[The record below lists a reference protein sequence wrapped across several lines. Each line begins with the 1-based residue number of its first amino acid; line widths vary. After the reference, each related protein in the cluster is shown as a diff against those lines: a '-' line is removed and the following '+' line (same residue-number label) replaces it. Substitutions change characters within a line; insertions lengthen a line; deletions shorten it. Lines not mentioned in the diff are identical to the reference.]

1 MEPSGS
7 GEDGPGQE
15 TVEKLGE
22 EESQPHSR
30 VGGILGKRMDRRP
43 NGKERENGPERE
55 RVRNAS
61 SVTRSLNPEQG
72 WQFIRRG
79 CTA

>member
-1 MEPSGS
+1 MRLAQEAGMEPSGS

-30 VGGILGKRMDRRP
+30 MERILEKRMDRRS
-43 NGKERENGPERE
+43 NGKERENGHERE
-55 RVRNAS
+55 YEMRV
-61 SVTRSLNPEQG
+61 L
-72 WQFIRRG
+72 
-79 CTA
+79 